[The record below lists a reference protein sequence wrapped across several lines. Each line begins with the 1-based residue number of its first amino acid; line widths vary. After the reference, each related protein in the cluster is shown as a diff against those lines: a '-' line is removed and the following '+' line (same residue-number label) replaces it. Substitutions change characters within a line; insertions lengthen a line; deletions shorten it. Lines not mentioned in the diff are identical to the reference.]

1 MCIRDRLYDNNK
13 IVEGYSFQTYSC
25 GKQFNLLQEYSP
37 LHVGSNS
44 EISVVKAKAALKTKA
59 VNSSIPPAAIYA
71 EVIAESDEGTRMF
84 LPEESNL
91 KRSIRRNRQPIH
103 PPEPNTLQE
112 LTINGDYALTK
123 GAVPQRFLLYDNGRG
138 ARNRIIAFAT
148 DDDVRLMA
156 NSQTY
161 MMDGNFKMS
170 PKNFLQL
177 YVIHVPLGPHNSVPV
192 VYAFMEQKSF
202 DSYCELFD
210 VIMNKATEFGL
221 VLQPDLVIVDF
232 EIATHQALR
241 QRIDV
246 NISIGGCFFHKR
258 GSTWQKVQ
266 DLGEVERYVLQCS
279 NDTPGM
285 YI

>member
-1 MCIRDRLYDNNK
+1 METRLTSSGHYALEIEDCKNEK
-13 IVEGYSFQTYSC
+13 VECLTDKEIWKNELSDDYQS
-25 GKQFNLLQEYSP
+25 KVKLL
-37 LHVGSNS
+37 
-44 EISVVKAKAALKTKA
+44 A
-59 VNSSIPPAAIYA
+59 
-71 EVIAESDEGTRMF
+71 D
-84 LPEESNL
+84 
-91 KRSIRRNRQPIH
+91 
-103 PPEPNTLQE
+103 EPNRDLA
-112 LTINGDYALTK
+112 IAL
-123 GAVPQRFLLYDNGRG
+123 
-138 ARNRIIAFAT
+138 
-148 DDDVRLMA
+148 
-156 NSQTY
+156 
-161 MMDGNFKMS
+161 MDGNFKMS